1 MQPTARGPVD
11 WRAAAR
17 LAGRVAAPG
26 PVADRATLVD
36 LVGDLRTSAA
46 VAARHVVGATGMTPV
61 DGRDPEAVSRV
72 LVVDRARWAAAN
84 AEMFAVMAAPLATR
98 RDGTPVEVPDA
109 ARLAA
114 AAQVGGVLALLS
126 GKVLGQYDPFTA
138 APGEPGRLLLVAP
151 NVLATQRQLG
161 VDGHDFR
168 LWVALHEQT
177 HALQFA
183 AAPWLADHL
192 RARSAEL
199 LSDLADLAPGAERD
213 RSALPH
219 LEDLLGAVVRAVRD
233 DGDVGVLSLLT
244 ERQRAVFDEVGAVM
258 ALLEGHADVMMDE
271 VGPRVVPTV
280 RSIRK
285 AFERRRDAGARA
297 KGLDRAL
304 RRVLGLDLKLAQ
316 YRDGAAFVRGVRGQV
331 GLDGLNAVWS
341 GPTSLPSAAE
351 IADPAAWVR
360 RVHG

>member
-1 MQPTARGPVD
+1 MQPTPRGPVD

-17 LAGRVAAPG
+17 LAGRLAAPG
-26 PVADRATLVD
+26 PVADRATLVE
-36 LVGDLRTSAA
+36 LVADLRTAA
-46 VAARHVVGATGMTPV
+46 TAAAGHVVEATGLTPA
-61 DGRDPEAVSRV
+61 DGRDPAAISRV
-72 LVVDRARWAAAN
+72 VVVDRPRWAAAN

-126 GKVLGQYDPFTA
+126 GKVIGQYDPFTS

-151 NVLATQRQLG
+151 NVLATQRQLK
-161 VDGHDFR
+161 VDGRDFR

-199 LSDLADLAPGAERD
+199 MGDLADLAPGGGHDE
-213 RSALPH
+213 RSALPR
-219 LEDLLGAVVRAVRD
+219 LDDVLGALVRAVT
-233 DGDVGVLSLLT
+233 DGDGGVLSLLT
-244 ERQRAVFDEVGAVM
+244 PRQRKVFDEVGAVM
-258 ALLEGHADVMMDE
+258 SLLEGHADVMMDE
-271 VGPRVVPTV
+271 VGPAVVPSV
-280 RSIRK
+280 RAIRR
-285 AFERRRDAGARA
+285 AFERRRDESA
-297 KGLDRAL
+297 KATGLDRL
-304 RRVLGLDLKLAQ
+304 VRRLLGMDLKLAQ
-316 YRDGAAFVRGVRGQV
+316 YRDGAAFVRAVRERV

-341 GPTSLPSAAE
+341 GPQTLPSAAE
-351 IADPAAWVR
+351 ISDPAAWVR